1 MYSYIMMVMVMVMV
15 MVMMIGDDETFG
27 VGDDEDD
34 DCKCVASMVNTT
46 CHLYTCLF
54 SFAAWSVIP
63 PPGPTTV
70 CRCLLQHASTSI
82 SCRGSKLG

>member
-1 MYSYIMMVMVMVMV
+1 MYSYIMMVMV

-34 DCKCVASMVNTT
+34 DDCKCVVSMVNTT

-54 SFAAWSVIP
+54 SFATWSVIP